1 MRSPIKIDR
10 SVDAEVYN
18 QPVLICRVI
27 RVYHVMM
34 LVISSEHV
42 WFVKKGYCQ
51 NVLGELLFSLGSKT
65 QFMKCVRVFIVM

>member
-1 MRSPIKIDR
+1 MRSPIMIDR

-34 LVISSEHV
+34 
-42 WFVKKGYCQ
+42 
-51 NVLGELLFSLGSKT
+51 GELLFSLGSKT